1 MNIRQL
7 WQAELASAAQVLQA
21 LQQDSVLLDDFERW
35 VESCE
40 QALRAGNKLLFIGNG
55 GSAADAQHLAAEL
68 VVRFKLTRRGLPA
81 LALTVDSS
89 ALTAIGNDFGF
100 DQLFSRQVEALGAEG
115 DVLIALTTS
124 GNSENVLRA
133 VPVAQAMGIQVVAMT
148 GASGGKIA
156 TIADVCLRMP
166 SDDTPRIQEA
176 HTLLGHMLC
185 DLLEQR
191 MFTSEKLN

>member
-7 WQAELASAAQVLQA
+7 WQQELTAATQVLQA
-21 LQQDSVLLDDFERW
+21 LQHDSLLLNDFERW
-35 VESCE
+35 VTLCE
-40 QALRAGNKLLFIGNG
+40 QALLSGKKLLFIGNG

-100 DQLFSRQVEALGAEG
+100 DQLFSRQVEALGAAG

-133 VPVAQAMGIQVVAMT
+133 VPVAQSMGIHVVAMT

-156 TIADVCLRMP
+156 SMADVCLRMP
-166 SDDTPRIQEA
+166 SNDTPRIQEA

-191 MFTSEKLN
+191 IHSIEK

>member
-89 ALTAIGNDFGF
+89 TLTAIGNDFGF

-124 GNSENVLRA
+124 GNSENVLKA

-156 TIADVCLRMP
+156 KMTDMCLRMP

-191 MFTSEKLN
+191 MFTSEKA

>member
-7 WQAELASAAQVLQA
+7 WQAELTAAAHVLQD
-21 LQQDSVLLDDFERW
+21 LQQDAQLLNDFERW
-35 VESCE
+35 VELCE
-40 QALRAGNKLLFIGNG
+40 QALAAGKKLLFIGNG

-100 DQLFSRQVEALGAEG
+100 DQLFSRQVEALGQPG

-124 GNSENVLRA
+124 GNSDNVVKA
-133 VPVAQAMGIQVVAMT
+133 VPVAQSMGIRVVAMT

-156 TIADVCLRMP
+156 GMADMCLRMP

-176 HTLLGHMLC
+176 HTLLGHLLC

-191 MFTSEKLN
+191 LFASANE

>member
-7 WQAELASAAQVLQA
+7 WQAELTAAAQVLQD
-21 LQQDSVLLDDFERW
+21 LQQDAQLLNDFEHW
-35 VESCE
+35 VELCE
-40 QALRAGNKLLFIGNG
+40 QALGAGKKLLFIGNG

-68 VVRFKLTRRGLPA
+68 VVRFKLNRRGLPA

-100 DQLFSRQVEALGAEG
+100 DQLFSRQVEALGQPG

-124 GNSENVLRA
+124 GNSENVIKA
-133 VPVAQAMGIQVVAMT
+133 VPVAQSMGIRVVAMT

-156 TIADVCLRMP
+156 DMADMCLRMP

-185 DLLEQR
+185 DLLEKR
-191 MFTSEKLN
+191 MFTSEKA

>member
-35 VESCE
+35 VVLCE
-40 QALRAGNKLLFIGNG
+40 QALLSGKKLLFIGNG

-156 TIADVCLRMP
+156 TMADVCLRMP

-176 HTLLGHMLC
+176 HTLLGHMMC

-191 MFTSEKLN
+191 MFTSEKA

>member
-21 LQQDSVLLDDFERW
+21 LQQDSVLLDNFERW

-191 MFTSEKLN
+191 MFTSEKA

>member
-7 WQAELASAAQVLQA
+7 WQSELAAAAQVLQA
-21 LQQDSVLLDDFERW
+21 IQQDTELLNGFEQW
-35 VESCE
+35 VMLCE
-40 QALRAGNKLLFIGNG
+40 NTLRAGNKLMFIGNG

-68 VVRFKLTRRGLPA
+68 VVRFKLNRKGLPA

-100 DQLFSRQVEALGAEG
+100 DQLFSRQVEALGQQG
-115 DVLIALTTS
+115 DVLIALSTS
-124 GNSENVLRA
+124 GNSENILKA
-133 VPVAQAMGIQVVAMT
+133 VPVAQAMGIRVIAMT
-148 GASGGKIA
+148 GATGGKLA
-156 TIADVCLRMP
+156 TLADQCLRMP
-166 SDDTPRIQEA
+166 STDTPRIQEA

-191 MFTSEKLN
+191 LFASS

>member
-21 LQQDSVLLDDFERW
+21 LQQDPVLLDDFERW

-191 MFTSEKLN
+191 MFTSEKA

>member
-1 MNIRQL
+1 MNIRTL
-7 WQAELASAAQVLQA
+7 WQDQLTSAAEVIAAITKDEA
-21 LQQDSVLLDDFERW
+21 LQTQFEQLVLA
-35 VESCE
+35 CE
-40 QALRAGNKLLFIGNG
+40 TALQNGNKLLFIGNG

-68 VVRFKLTRRGLPA
+68 VVRFKLDRPGLPA

-89 ALTAIGNDFGF
+89 ALTAIGNDYGF
-100 DQLFSRQVEALGAEG
+100 EQLFARQVQALGKAG

-124 GNSENVLRA
+124 GNSANVLASVA
-133 VPVAQAMGIQVVAMT
+133 VAKAQGILVVGMT
-148 GASGGKIA
+148 GQKGGGLLSA
-156 TIADVCLRMP
+156 ADMCLRMP

-191 MFTSEKLN
+191 LFPVK

>member
-7 WQAELASAAQVLQA
+7 WQQELTAATQVLQA
-21 LQQDSVLLDDFERW
+21 LQHDSLLLNDFERW
-35 VESCE
+35 VALCE
-40 QALRAGNKLLFIGNG
+40 QALLSGKKLLFIGNG

-89 ALTAIGNDFGF
+89 VLTAIGNDFGF
-100 DQLFSRQVEALGAEG
+100 DQLFSRQVEALGAAG

-133 VPVAQAMGIQVVAMT
+133 VPVARSMGIQVVAMT

-156 TIADVCLRMP
+156 SMADVCLRMP
-166 SDDTPRIQEA
+166 SNDTPRIQEA

-191 MFTSEKLN
+191 IHSIEK

>member
-21 LQQDSVLLDDFERW
+21 LQQDSVLLGDFERW
-35 VESCE
+35 VETCE

-68 VVRFKLTRRGLPA
+68 VVRFKRTRRGLPA

-89 ALTAIGNDFGF
+89 TLTAIGNDFGF

-124 GNSENVLRA
+124 GNSENVLKA

-156 TIADVCLRMP
+156 KMTDMCLRMP

-191 MFTSEKLN
+191 MFTSEKA

>member
-1 MNIRQL
+1 MNISSL
-7 WQAELASAAQVLQA
+7 WQAQLASAGRVIADLQDDSALLSDFERCVELCERA
-21 LQQDSVLLDDFERW
+21 LQQ
-35 VESCE
+35 
-40 QALRAGNKLLFIGNG
+40 GHKLLFIGNG

-100 DQLFSRQVEALGAEG
+100 DQLFSRQIEALGQKG

-124 GNSENVLRA
+124 GNSVNVLKA
-133 VPVAQAMGIQVVAMT
+133 VPVAQSIGIQVVAMT
-148 GASGGKIA
+148 GAHGGS
-156 TIADVCLRMP
+156 IADIADLCLRMP

-191 MFTSEKLN
+191 LS

>member
-7 WQAELASAAQVLQA
+7 WQAELTAAAQVLQD
-21 LQQDSVLLDDFERW
+21 LQQDAQLLNDFERW
-35 VESCE
+35 VELCE
-40 QALRAGNKLLFIGNG
+40 QALAAGKKLLFIGNG

-100 DQLFSRQVEALGAEG
+100 DQLFSRQVEALGQPG

-124 GNSENVLRA
+124 GNSDNVVKA
-133 VPVAQAMGIQVVAMT
+133 VPVAQSMGIRVVAMT

-156 TIADVCLRMP
+156 GMADMCLRMP

-185 DLLEQR
+185 DLLEKR
-191 MFTSEKLN
+191 MFTSEKA

>member
-7 WQAELASAAQVLQA
+7 WKAELASAAQVLQA
-21 LQQDSVLLDDFERW
+21 LQQDSVLLDNFERW

-191 MFTSEKLN
+191 MFTSEKA

>member
-7 WQAELASAAQVLQA
+7 WQIELASAAQVLQA
-21 LQQDSVLLDDFERW
+21 LQQDALLLDNFERW
-35 VESCE
+35 VGLCE
-40 QALRAGNKLLFIGNG
+40 QALASGNKLLFIGNG

-100 DQLFSRQVEALGAEG
+100 DQLFSRQVEALGQPG
-115 DVLIALTTS
+115 DILIALTTS
-124 GNSENVLRA
+124 GNSVNVLKA

-156 TIADVCLRMP
+156 AMADLCLAMP

-176 HTLLGHMLC
+176 HTLLGHLLC
-185 DLLEQR
+185 DLLEKR
-191 MFTSEKLN
+191 MFTSENR

>member
-1 MNIRQL
+1 M
-7 WQAELASAAQVLQA
+7 
-21 LQQDSVLLDDFERW
+21 
-35 VESCE
+35 
-40 QALRAGNKLLFIGNG
+40 
-55 GSAADAQHLAAEL
+55 
-68 VVRFKLTRRGLPA
+68 
-81 LALTVDSS
+81 
-89 ALTAIGNDFGF
+89 TAIGNDFGF

-124 GNSENVLRA
+124 GNSENVLKA

-156 TIADVCLRMP
+156 KMTDMCLRMP

-191 MFTSEKLN
+191 MFTSEKA

>member
-7 WQAELASAAQVLQA
+7 WQTELASAAQVLQA
-21 LQQDSVLLDDFERW
+21 LQQDALLLDGFERW
-35 VESCE
+35 VGLCE
-40 QALRAGNKLLFIGNG
+40 QALASGNKLLFIGNG

-100 DQLFSRQVEALGAEG
+100 DQLFSRQVEALGQPG
-115 DVLIALTTS
+115 DILIALTTS
-124 GNSENVLRA
+124 GNSVNVLKA

-148 GASGGKIA
+148 GASGGNIA
-156 TIADVCLRMP
+156 ALADLCLAMP

-176 HTLLGHMLC
+176 HTLLGHLLC
-185 DLLEQR
+185 DLLEKR
-191 MFTSEKLN
+191 MFTSEKT

>member
-35 VESCE
+35 VERCE

-100 DQLFSRQVEALGAEG
+100 DQLFSRQVEALGVAG

-124 GNSENVLRA
+124 GNSENVLKA
-133 VPVAQAMGIQVVAMT
+133 VSVAQAMGIQVVAMT

-156 TIADVCLRMP
+156 TMADMCLRMP

-185 DLLEQR
+185 DLLEKR
-191 MFTSEKLN
+191 MFTSGKR

>member
-191 MFTSEKLN
+191 MFTSEKA

>member
-7 WQAELASAAQVLQA
+7 WQVELAAAAQVLQD
-21 LQQDSVLLDDFERW
+21 LQQDAFLLNDFERW
-35 VESCE
+35 VETCE
-40 QALRAGNKLLFIGNG
+40 SALRAGNKLLFIGNG

-100 DQLFSRQVEALGAEG
+100 DQLFSRQVEALGTAG

-124 GNSENVLRA
+124 GNSANVLKA

-156 TIADVCLRMP
+156 DMADLCLRMP

-176 HTLLGHMLC
+176 HTLLGHLLC

-191 MFTSEKLN
+191 LFASANE

>member
-35 VESCE
+35 VERCE

-100 DQLFSRQVEALGAEG
+100 DQLFSRQVEALGVAG

-124 GNSENVLRA
+124 GNSENVLKA
-133 VPVAQAMGIQVVAMT
+133 VSVAQAMGIQVVAMT

-156 TIADVCLRMP
+156 TMADMCLRMP
-166 SDDTPRIQEA
+166 SDDTPRIQEV

-185 DLLEQR
+185 DLLEKR
-191 MFTSEKLN
+191 MFTSGKR

>member
-7 WQAELASAAQVLQA
+7 WQTELASAAQVLQA
-21 LQQDSVLLDDFERW
+21 LQQDTLLLDNFERW
-35 VESCE
+35 VSLCE
-40 QALRAGNKLLFIGNG
+40 QALASGNKLLFIGNG

-100 DQLFSRQVEALGAEG
+100 DQLFSRQVEALGQPG
-115 DVLIALTTS
+115 DILIALTTS
-124 GNSENVLRA
+124 GNSVNVLKA

-156 TIADVCLRMP
+156 ALADLCLAMP

-176 HTLLGHMLC
+176 HTLLGHLLC
-185 DLLEQR
+185 DLLEKR
-191 MFTSEKLN
+191 MFTSEKT

>member
-7 WQAELASAAQVLQA
+7 WQVELASAAQVLQA

-191 MFTSEKLN
+191 MFTSEKA

>member
-7 WQAELASAAQVLQA
+7 WQTELASAAQVLQA
-21 LQQDSVLLDDFERW
+21 LQQDALLLDGFERW
-35 VESCE
+35 VGLCE
-40 QALRAGNKLLFIGNG
+40 QALASGNKLLFIGNG

-100 DQLFSRQVEALGAEG
+100 DQLFSRQVEALGQPG

-124 GNSENVLRA
+124 GNSVNVLKA

-156 TIADVCLRMP
+156 ALADLCLAMP

-176 HTLLGHMLC
+176 HTLLGHLLC
-185 DLLEQR
+185 DLLEKR
-191 MFTSEKLN
+191 MFTSEKT

>member
-7 WQAELASAAQVLQA
+7 WQAELTAAAQVLQD
-21 LQQDSVLLDDFERW
+21 LQQDAQLLNDFEHW
-35 VESCE
+35 VELCE
-40 QALRAGNKLLFIGNG
+40 QALGAGKKLLFIGNG

-68 VVRFKLTRRGLPA
+68 VVRFKLNRRGLPA

-100 DQLFSRQVEALGAEG
+100 DQLFSRQVEALGQPG

-124 GNSENVLRA
+124 GNSENVVKA
-133 VPVAQAMGIQVVAMT
+133 VPVAQSMGIRVVAMT

-156 TIADVCLRMP
+156 DMADMCLRMP

-185 DLLEQR
+185 DLLEKR
-191 MFTSEKLN
+191 MFTSEKA

>member
-7 WQAELASAAQVLQA
+7 WQAELAAAAQVLQD
-21 LQQDSVLLDDFERW
+21 LQQDASLLNDFERW
-35 VESCE
+35 VETCE
-40 QALRAGNKLLFIGNG
+40 SALRAGNKLLFIGNG

-100 DQLFSRQVEALGAEG
+100 DQLFSRQVEALGTAG

-124 GNSENVLRA
+124 GNSANVLKA

-156 TIADVCLRMP
+156 DMADLCLRMP

-176 HTLLGHMLC
+176 HTLLGHLLC

-191 MFTSEKLN
+191 LFASANE

>member
-7 WQAELASAAQVLQA
+7 WQTELASAAQVLQA
-21 LQQDSVLLDDFERW
+21 LQQDALLLDGFERW
-35 VESCE
+35 VGLCE
-40 QALRAGNKLLFIGNG
+40 QALASGNKLLFIGNG

-100 DQLFSRQVEALGAEG
+100 DQLFSRQVEALGQPG
-115 DVLIALTTS
+115 DILIALTTS
-124 GNSENVLRA
+124 GNSVNVLKA

-156 TIADVCLRMP
+156 ALADLCLAMP

-176 HTLLGHMLC
+176 HTLLGHLLC
-185 DLLEQR
+185 DLLEKR
-191 MFTSEKLN
+191 MFTSEKT

>member
-156 TIADVCLRMP
+156 TMADMCLRMP

-191 MFTSEKLN
+191 MFTSEKA

>member
-21 LQQDSVLLDDFERW
+21 LQQDSELLDDFERW
-35 VESCE
+35 VVLCE
-40 QALRAGNKLLFIGNG
+40 QALLSGKKLLFIGNG

-156 TIADVCLRMP
+156 TMADVCLRMP

-191 MFTSEKLN
+191 MFTSEKA

>member
-7 WQAELASAAQVLQA
+7 WQTELASATQVLQA

-124 GNSENVLRA
+124 GNSENVLKA

-156 TIADVCLRMP
+156 KMADVCLCMP

-191 MFTSEKLN
+191 MFTSEKA

>member
-7 WQAELASAAQVLQA
+7 WQSELAAAAQVLQA
-21 LQQDSVLLDDFERW
+21 IQQDTELLNGFEQW
-35 VESCE
+35 VMLCE
-40 QALRAGNKLLFIGNG
+40 NTLRAGNKLMFIGNG

-68 VVRFKLTRRGLPA
+68 VVRFKLNRKGLPA

-100 DQLFSRQVEALGAEG
+100 DQLFSRQVEALGQQG
-115 DVLIALTTS
+115 DALIALSTS
-124 GNSENVLRA
+124 GNSENILKA
-133 VPVAQAMGIQVVAMT
+133 VPVAQAMGIRVIAMT
-148 GASGGKIA
+148 GATGGKLA
-156 TIADVCLRMP
+156 TLADQCLRMP
-166 SDDTPRIQEA
+166 STDTPRIQEA

-191 MFTSEKLN
+191 LFASS

>member
-35 VESCE
+35 VVLCE
-40 QALRAGNKLLFIGNG
+40 QALLSGKKLLFIGNG

-156 TIADVCLRMP
+156 TMADVCLRMP

-191 MFTSEKLN
+191 MFTSEKA